1 MIAKKRGTVV
11 RKFYKVAQFLYFCG
25 IQLQKYIFLK
35 KILLLSDTHSYI
47 DDRIL
52 EYAKNADEIW
62 HAGDFGNLEVID
74 ELKKVGKLRGVFGN
88 IDDAKIRAEFPEIAI
103 FECEKMKIF
112 MIHIGGYPHKYAPRV
127 KEKLKE
133 EKPQIFISGHSH
145 ILKVM
150 YDKELEILHLNP
162 GAAGKHGWHKMRTM
176 LRFEINGEKIENLEV
191 IELGLK

>member
-1 MIAKKRGTVV
+1 M
-11 RKFYKVAQFLYFCG
+11 
-25 IQLQKYIFLK
+25 

-74 ELKKVGKLRGVFGN
+74 ELKKAGPLRGVFGN
-88 IDDAKIRAEFPEIAI
+88 IDEAKIRAEFPEINI
-103 FECEKMKIF
+103 FECEKVKVV
-112 MIHIGGYPHKYAPRV
+112 MIHIGGYPNKYAPRV
-127 KEKLKE
+127 KQILKE

-191 IELGLK
+191 VELGLK

>member
-1 MIAKKRGTVV
+1 M
-11 RKFYKVAQFLYFCG
+11 
-25 IQLQKYIFLK
+25 

-74 ELKKVGKLRGVFGN
+74 ELKKAGTLRGVFGN
-88 IDDAKIRAEFPEIAI
+88 IDEVKIRAEFPEINI
-103 FECEKMKIF
+103 FECEKVKVV
-112 MIHIGGYPHKYAPRV
+112 MIHIGGYPNKYAPRV
-127 KEKLKE
+127 KQILKE

-150 YDKELEILHLNP
+150 CDKELEILHLNP

-191 IELGLK
+191 VELGLK

>member
-1 MIAKKRGTVV
+1 M
-11 RKFYKVAQFLYFCG
+11 
-25 IQLQKYIFLK
+25 

-74 ELKKVGKLRGVFGN
+74 ELIKAGTLRGVFGT
-88 IDDAKIRAEFPEIAI
+88 IDEAKIRAEFPEINI
-103 FECEKMKIF
+103 FECEKVKVV
-112 MIHIGGYPHKYAPRV
+112 MIHIGGYPNKYAPRV
-127 KEKLKE
+127 KQILKE

-191 IELGLK
+191 VELGLK

>member
-1 MIAKKRGTVV
+1 M
-11 RKFYKVAQFLYFCG
+11 
-25 IQLQKYIFLK
+25 

-74 ELKKVGKLRGVFGN
+74 ELIKAGTLRGVFGN
-88 IDDAKIRAEFPEIAI
+88 IDEAKIRAEFPEINV
-103 FECEKMKIF
+103 FECEKVKVV
-112 MIHIGGYPHKYAPRV
+112 MIHIGGYPNKYAPRV
-127 KEKLKE
+127 KQILKE

-191 IELGLK
+191 VELGLK

>member
-1 MIAKKRGTVV
+1 M
-11 RKFYKVAQFLYFCG
+11 
-25 IQLQKYIFLK
+25 

-74 ELKKVGKLRGVFGN
+74 DLKKAGTLRGVFGN
-88 IDDAKIRAEFPEIAI
+88 IDGAKIRAEFPEINI
-103 FECEKMKIF
+103 FECEKVKVV
-112 MIHIGGYPHKYAPRV
+112 MIHIGGYPNKYAPRV
-127 KEKLKE
+127 KQILKE

-176 LRFEINGEKIENLEV
+176 LRFEIIGEKIENLEV
-191 IELGLK
+191 VELGLK

>member
-1 MIAKKRGTVV
+1 M
-11 RKFYKVAQFLYFCG
+11 
-25 IQLQKYIFLK
+25 

-74 ELKKVGKLRGVFGN
+74 ELKKAGALRGVFGN
-88 IDDAKIRAEFPEIAI
+88 IDEAKIRAEFPEINI
-103 FECEKMKIF
+103 FECEKVKVV
-112 MIHIGGYPHKYAPRV
+112 MIHIGGYPNKYAPRV
-127 KEKLKE
+127 KQILKE

-176 LRFEINGEKIENLEV
+176 LRFEINGKKIENLEV
-191 IELGLK
+191 VELGLK